1 MKIELNHTIKLQS
14 GFAFLDI
21 EVLHKADDMAEF
33 LESLQK
39 NEALLKEP
47 LQTRAKEE
55 MQKLG
60 FLDSNNSLTKEGKK
74 LIKTKKRYIK
84 ECGKYK
90 IDFSYNDSIFDNRIF
105 KAKRAEIDESEQELE
120 TIDFGKKSRVLLDDE
135 NKVTDSIKIL
145 TKLASV
151 QMQRGE
157 EIITYIR
164 FHLASV
170 QMQRRQEIITYIRF
184 HEINQNGEILRDTE
198 CLDGVDIEENEDFS
212 EKFLDTKT
220 FIQKYEQA
228 LGPNWDRD
236 NLVYRINTD
245 ELNDFLEEQVIKD
258 IRTLTASFKKE
269 NFTFS
274 NLALSPKEES
284 DAKYMLNCCLLKDL
298 SESYLTQDDLDSK
311 LESYINHK
319 GLNEFL
325 KSSDKKEYISKL
337 ESSLKQEKDKTAYW
351 HYNAINDL
359 LPKRDLL
366 PNIIKTITLNYDEE
380 LSYADFIDKITQNRE
395 IQAFI
400 YIDRYFTDVYQYK
413 KAELIAQGFNTQ
425 QYLIITDERNIES
438 LTARQLNARPFD
450 PIPHDRYMILKVN
463 NEIEIWNITQSDFLY
478 FDEIKAKDIT
488 LDTKGRAEGCVIS
501 NIDNFSIFDNKLKEI
516 IQDFMGVKQ

>member
-1 MKIELNHTIKLQS
+1 MKIELNHTIRLQS

-21 EVLHKADDMAEF
+21 EVLHKADDMVEF
-33 LESLQK
+33 LESLQN

-60 FLDSNNSLTKEGKK
+60 FLDSNNHITEKGKNLLETKQ
-74 LIKTKKRYIK
+74 RYIK

-90 IDFSYNDSIFDNRIF
+90 INFSYNDSIFDNRIF

-120 TIDFGKKSRVLLDDE
+120 TIDFGKKSYLLLDDKNE
-135 NKVTDSIKIL
+135 KLDKITTTIAKIQKDTTQSSIIYQRFYEIDSKGKI
-145 TKLASV
+145 
-151 QMQRGE
+151 
-157 EIITYIR
+157 
-164 FHLASV
+164 
-170 QMQRRQEIITYIRF
+170 
-184 HEINQNGEILRDTE
+184 INDTE
-198 CLDGVDIEENEDFS
+198 KLNNIDIKASEN
-212 EKFLDTKT
+212 FLNTKT

-298 SESYLTQDDLDSK
+298 KESYLTQDDLDSK

-438 LTARQLNARPFD
+438 LTARQLNARPFN

-463 NEIEIWNITQSDFLY
+463 NEIEIWNITQSDFLF
-478 FDEIKAKDIT
+478 FDEIEAQDIT

>member
-1 MKIELNHTIKLQS
+1 MKIELNHTITLQS

-90 IDFSYNDSIFDNRIF
+90 INFSYNDSIFDNRIF

-120 TIDFGKKSRVLLDDE
+120 TIDFGKKSYLLLDDKNE
-135 NKVTDSIKIL
+135 KLDKITTTTAKIQKNTTQSSIIYQRFYEIDSKGKI
-145 TKLASV
+145 
-151 QMQRGE
+151 
-157 EIITYIR
+157 
-164 FHLASV
+164 
-170 QMQRRQEIITYIRF
+170 
-184 HEINQNGEILRDTE
+184 INDTE
-198 CLDGVDIEENEDFS
+198 KLNNIDIKASEN
-212 EKFLDTKT
+212 FLNTQT
-220 FIQKYEQA
+220 FIQKYEQV
-228 LGPNWDRD
+228 LGPNWDKD

-245 ELNDFLEEQVIKD
+245 ELNEFLEGQLIED

-269 NFTFS
+269 DFTFS

-400 YIDRYFTDVYQYK
+400 YIDRYFIDEYQYK

-425 QYLIITDERNIES
+425 QYLIITDERNIKS

-463 NEIEIWNITQSDFLY
+463 NEIEIWNITQSDFLF

>member
-1 MKIELNHTIKLQS
+1 MKIKLNHTITLQS
-14 GFAFLDI
+14 GFAFLKV
-21 EVLHKADDMAEF
+21 EVLHNASDMAEF

-39 NEALLKEP
+39 NEVRFEEP

-60 FLDSNNSLTKEGKK
+60 FLDSNNSLTEEGKN
-74 LIKTKKRYIK
+74 LVKTKQRYIE

-90 IDFSYNDSIFDNRIF
+90 IDFSLNDSIFDNRIF
-105 KAKRAEIDESEQELE
+105 KIKREKVNKDEIGELE
-120 TIDFGKKSRVLLDDE
+120 QIDCGKEPYLLLDDKNE
-135 NKVTDSIKIL
+135 KLDKITTTTAKIQKDTTQSSIIYQRFYEIDSKGKI
-145 TKLASV
+145 
-151 QMQRGE
+151 
-157 EIITYIR
+157 
-164 FHLASV
+164 
-170 QMQRRQEIITYIRF
+170 
-184 HEINQNGEILRDTE
+184 INDTE
-198 CLDGVDIEENEDFS
+198 KLNNIDIKASEN
-212 EKFLDTKT
+212 FLNTQT

-228 LGPNWDRD
+228 LGPNWDKD
-236 NLVYRINTD
+236 NLIYRINTD

-284 DAKYMLNCCLLKDL
+284 DAKYMLNCCLLKEL

-380 LSYADFIDKITQNRE
+380 LSYADFIDKITQDRE

-438 LTARQLNARPFD
+438 LTARQLHARPFD

-463 NEIEIWNITQSDFLY
+463 NEIEIWNITQSDFLR

>member
-21 EVLHKADDMAEF
+21 EVLHKADDMAGF
-33 LESLQK
+33 LESLQNNK
-39 NEALLKEP
+39 ALLKEP
-47 LQTRAKEE
+47 LQTRAKKE

-120 TIDFGKKSRVLLDDE
+120 TIDFGKKSYLLLDDKNE
-135 NKVTDSIKIL
+135 KLDKITTTTAKIQKDTTQSSIIYQRFYEIDSKGKI
-145 TKLASV
+145 
-151 QMQRGE
+151 
-157 EIITYIR
+157 
-164 FHLASV
+164 
-170 QMQRRQEIITYIRF
+170 
-184 HEINQNGEILRDTE
+184 INDTE
-198 CLDGVDIEENEDFS
+198 KLNNIDIKASEN
-212 EKFLDTKT
+212 FLNTQT
-220 FIQKYEQA
+220 FIQKYEQV

-298 SESYLTQDDLDSK
+298 KESYLTQDDLDSK

-337 ESSLKQEKDKTAYW
+337 ESSFKQEKDKTAYW

-463 NEIEIWNITQSDFLY
+463 NEIEIWNITQSDFLR
-478 FDEIKAKDIT
+478 FDEIKAQDIT

>member
-21 EVLHKADDMAEF
+21 EVLHKADDMAGF
-33 LESLQK
+33 LESLQNNK
-39 NEALLKEP
+39 ALLKEP
-47 LQTRAKEE
+47 LQTRAKKE

-120 TIDFGKKSRVLLDDE
+120 TIDFGKKSYLLLDDKNE
-135 NKVTDSIKIL
+135 KLDKITTTTAKIQKDTTQSSIIYQRFYEIDSKGKI
-145 TKLASV
+145 
-151 QMQRGE
+151 
-157 EIITYIR
+157 
-164 FHLASV
+164 
-170 QMQRRQEIITYIRF
+170 
-184 HEINQNGEILRDTE
+184 INDTE
-198 CLDGVDIEENEDFS
+198 KLNNIDIKASEN
-212 EKFLDTKT
+212 FLNTQT
-220 FIQKYEQA
+220 FIQKYEQV

-298 SESYLTQDDLDSK
+298 KESYLTQDDLDSK

-337 ESSLKQEKDKTAYW
+337 ESSFKQEKDKTAYW

-463 NEIEIWNITQSDFLY
+463 NEIEIWNITQSDFLF
-478 FDEIKAKDIT
+478 FDEIEAQDIT
-488 LDTKGRAEGCVIS
+488 LDTKGRAKGCVIS

>member
-90 IDFSYNDSIFDNRIF
+90 INFSYNDSIFDNRIF

-151 QMQRGE
+151 QMQR
-157 EIITYIR
+157 
-164 FHLASV
+164 
-170 QMQRRQEIITYIRF
+170 RQEIITYIRF

-198 CLDGVDIEENEDFS
+198 YLDGVDIEENEDFS

-228 LGPNWDRD
+228 LGPNWDKD
-236 NLVYRINTD
+236 NLIYRINTD
-245 ELNDFLEEQVIKD
+245 ELNEFLEGQLIED
-258 IRTLTASFKKE
+258 IRKLMADFE
-269 NFTFS
+269 EEDFTFS

-298 SESYLTQDDLDSK
+298 KESYLTQDDLDSK

-400 YIDRYFTDVYQYK
+400 YIDRYFTDEYQYK
-413 KAELIAQGFNTQ
+413 KAELIVQGFNTQ
-425 QYLIITDERNIES
+425 QYLIITDERNIKS

>member
-1 MKIELNHTIKLQS
+1 MHTIKLQS

-21 EVLHKADDMAEF
+21 EVLHNASDMAEF

-120 TIDFGKKSRVLLDDE
+120 TIDFGKKSRVLLDDD

-198 CLDGVDIEENEDFS
+198 YLDGVDIEENEDFS

-220 FIQKYEQA
+220 FIQKYEQV

-245 ELNDFLEEQVIKD
+245 ELNEFLEGQLIED
-258 IRTLTASFKKE
+258 IRKLMADFE
-269 NFTFS
+269 EEDFTFS

-463 NEIEIWNITQSDFLY
+463 NEIEIWNITQSDFLR
-478 FDEIKAKDIT
+478 FDEIKAKNIT

>member
-21 EVLHKADDMAEF
+21 EVLHKADDMAGF
-33 LESLQK
+33 LESLQN

-151 QMQRGE
+151 QMQR
-157 EIITYIR
+157 
-164 FHLASV
+164 
-170 QMQRRQEIITYIRF
+170 RQEIITYIRF

-212 EKFLDTKT
+212 EKFLDTQT
-220 FIQKYEQA
+220 FIQKYEQV

-438 LTARQLNARPFD
+438 LTTRQLNARLFN

-463 NEIEIWNITQSDFLY
+463 NEIEIWNITQSDFLF
-478 FDEIKAKDIT
+478 FDEIEAQDIT

>member
-1 MKIELNHTIKLQS
+1 MKIELNHTIRLQS

-33 LESLQK
+33 LESLQN

-90 IDFSYNDSIFDNRIF
+90 INFSYNDSIFDNRIF

-120 TIDFGKKSRVLLDDE
+120 TIDFGKKSYLLLDDKNE
-135 NKVTDSIKIL
+135 KLDKITTTTAKIQKDTTQSSIIYQRFYEIDSKGKI
-145 TKLASV
+145 
-151 QMQRGE
+151 
-157 EIITYIR
+157 
-164 FHLASV
+164 
-170 QMQRRQEIITYIRF
+170 
-184 HEINQNGEILRDTE
+184 INDTE
-198 CLDGVDIEENEDFS
+198 KLNNIDIKASEN
-212 EKFLDTKT
+212 FLNTRT
-220 FIQKYEQA
+220 FIQKYEQV
-228 LGPNWDRD
+228 LGPNWDKD

-245 ELNDFLEEQVIKD
+245 ELNEFLEGQLIED

-269 NFTFS
+269 DFTFS

-298 SESYLTQDDLDSK
+298 KESYLTQDDLDSK

-366 PNIIKTITLNYDEE
+366 PNIIKTIALNYDEE

-425 QYLIITDERNIES
+425 QYLIITDKRNIKS
-438 LTARQLNARPFD
+438 LTARQLNARPFN

-501 NIDNFSIFDNKLKEI
+501 NIDNFSIFDNKLKGT

>member
-90 IDFSYNDSIFDNRIF
+90 INFSYNDSIFDNRIF

-120 TIDFGKKSRVLLDDE
+120 TIDFGKKSYLLLDDKNE
-135 NKVTDSIKIL
+135 KLDKITTTTAKIQKDTTQSSIIYQRFYEIDSKGKI
-145 TKLASV
+145 
-151 QMQRGE
+151 
-157 EIITYIR
+157 
-164 FHLASV
+164 
-170 QMQRRQEIITYIRF
+170 
-184 HEINQNGEILRDTE
+184 INDTE
-198 CLDGVDIEENEDFS
+198 KLNNIDIKASEN
-212 EKFLDTKT
+212 FLNTQT
-220 FIQKYEQA
+220 FIQKYEQV
-228 LGPNWDRD
+228 LGPNWDKD

-245 ELNDFLEEQVIKD
+245 ELNEFLEGQLIED
-258 IRTLTASFKKE
+258 IRKLMADFE
-269 NFTFS
+269 EEDFTFS

-298 SESYLTQDDLDSK
+298 KESYLTQDDLDSK

-438 LTARQLNARPFD
+438 LTARQLNARPFN

-463 NEIEIWNITQSDFLY
+463 NEIEIWNITQSDFLF
-478 FDEIKAKDIT
+478 FDEIEAQDIT
-488 LDTKGRAEGCVIS
+488 LDTKGRAKGCVIS

>member
-1 MKIELNHTIKLQS
+1 M
-14 GFAFLDI
+14 
-21 EVLHKADDMAEF
+21 
-33 LESLQK
+33 
-39 NEALLKEP
+39 
-47 LQTRAKEE
+47 
-55 MQKLG
+55 
-60 FLDSNNSLTKEGKK
+60 
-74 LIKTKKRYIK
+74 
-84 ECGKYK
+84 
-90 IDFSYNDSIFDNRIF
+90 
-105 KAKRAEIDESEQELE
+105 
-120 TIDFGKKSRVLLDDE
+120 
-135 NKVTDSIKIL
+135 
-145 TKLASV
+145 
-151 QMQRGE
+151 
-157 EIITYIR
+157 
-164 FHLASV
+164 
-170 QMQRRQEIITYIRF
+170 
-184 HEINQNGEILRDTE
+184 
-198 CLDGVDIEENEDFS
+198 DIEENEDFS

-269 NFTFS
+269 DFTFS

-298 SESYLTQDDLDSK
+298 KESYLTQDDLDSK

>member
-39 NEALLKEP
+39 NEVLLKER

-90 IDFSYNDSIFDNRIF
+90 INFSYNDSIFDNRIF

-120 TIDFGKKSRVLLDDE
+120 TIDFGKKVACIVNDK

-145 TKLASV
+145 TK
-151 QMQRGE
+151 
-157 EIITYIR
+157 
-164 FHLASV
+164 LASV

-184 HEINQNGEILRDTE
+184 HEINQNGEILKDTE
-198 CLDGVDIEENEDFS
+198 SLDYVDIKTEDFS
-212 EKFLDTKT
+212 EKFLDTQT

-228 LGPNWDRD
+228 LGPNWDKD
-236 NLVYRINTD
+236 NLIYRINTD
-245 ELNDFLEEQVIKD
+245 ELNEFLEGQLIED
-258 IRTLTASFKKE
+258 IRKLMADFE
-269 NFTFS
+269 EEDFTFS
-274 NLALSPKEES
+274 NLALSPKEEN
-284 DAKYMLNCCLLKDL
+284 DAKYILKLCLLEDL
-298 SESYLTQDDLDSK
+298 KESYLTQDDLDSK

-400 YIDRYFTDVYQYK
+400 YIDRYFIDVYQYK

-463 NEIEIWNITQSDFLY
+463 NEIEIWNITQSDFLR

-488 LDTKGRAEGCVIS
+488 LDTKGRAKGCVIS
-501 NIDNFSIFDNKLKEI
+501 NIDNFSIFGKDLNKV

>member
-39 NEALLKEP
+39 NKALFKEP

-120 TIDFGKKSRVLLDDE
+120 TIDFGKKSYLLLDDKNE
-135 NKVTDSIKIL
+135 KLDKITTTTAKIQKDTTQSSIIYQRFYEIDSKGKI
-145 TKLASV
+145 
-151 QMQRGE
+151 
-157 EIITYIR
+157 
-164 FHLASV
+164 
-170 QMQRRQEIITYIRF
+170 
-184 HEINQNGEILRDTE
+184 INDTE
-198 CLDGVDIEENEDFS
+198 KLNNIDIKASEN
-212 EKFLDTKT
+212 FLNTKT

-366 PNIIKTITLNYDEE
+366 PNIIKTITLNYDEK

-400 YIDRYFTDVYQYK
+400 YIDRYFTDVYQHK

-438 LTARQLNARPFD
+438 LTARQLNARPFN

-463 NEIEIWNITQSDFLY
+463 NEIEIWNITQSDFLR
-478 FDEIKAKDIT
+478 FDEIKAQDIT

>member
-1 MKIELNHTIKLQS
+1 MKIELNHTIRLQS

-21 EVLHKADDMAEF
+21 EVLHNASDMAEF
-33 LESLQK
+33 LESLQN

-90 IDFSYNDSIFDNRIF
+90 INFSYNDSIFDNRIF

-120 TIDFGKKSRVLLDDE
+120 TIDFGKKSYLLLDDKNE
-135 NKVTDSIKIL
+135 KLDKITTTTAKIQKDTTQSSIIYQRFYEIDSKGKI
-145 TKLASV
+145 
-151 QMQRGE
+151 
-157 EIITYIR
+157 
-164 FHLASV
+164 
-170 QMQRRQEIITYIRF
+170 
-184 HEINQNGEILRDTE
+184 INDTE
-198 CLDGVDIEENEDFS
+198 KLNNIDIKASEN
-212 EKFLDTKT
+212 FLNTQT
-220 FIQKYEQA
+220 FIQKYEQV
-228 LGPNWDRD
+228 LGPNWDKD

-245 ELNDFLEEQVIKD
+245 ELNEFLEGQLIED

-298 SESYLTQDDLDSK
+298 KESYLTQDDLDSK

-366 PNIIKTITLNYDEE
+366 PNIIKTIALNYDEE

-438 LTARQLNARPFD
+438 LTARQLNARPFN

-501 NIDNFSIFDNKLKEI
+501 NIDNFSIFDNKLKGT

>member
-1 MKIELNHTIKLQS
+1 MKIELNHTIRLQS

-21 EVLHKADDMAEF
+21 EVLHKADDMVEF
-33 LESLQK
+33 LESLQN

-60 FLDSNNSLTKEGKK
+60 FLDSNNHITEKGKNLLETKQ
-74 LIKTKKRYIK
+74 RYIK

-90 IDFSYNDSIFDNRIF
+90 INFSYNDSIFDNRIF

-120 TIDFGKKSRVLLDDE
+120 TIDFGKKSYLLLDDKNE
-135 NKVTDSIKIL
+135 KLDKITTTIAKIQKDTTQSSIIYQRFYEIDSKGKI
-145 TKLASV
+145 
-151 QMQRGE
+151 
-157 EIITYIR
+157 
-164 FHLASV
+164 
-170 QMQRRQEIITYIRF
+170 
-184 HEINQNGEILRDTE
+184 INDTE
-198 CLDGVDIEENEDFS
+198 KLNNIDIKASEN
-212 EKFLDTKT
+212 FLNTQT

-298 SESYLTQDDLDSK
+298 KESYLTQDDLDSK

-438 LTARQLNARPFD
+438 LTARQLNARPFN

>member
-1 MKIELNHTIKLQS
+1 MHTIKLQS

-21 EVLHKADDMAEF
+21 EVLHNASDMAEF

-120 TIDFGKKSRVLLDDE
+120 TIDFGKKSYLLLDDKNE
-135 NKVTDSIKIL
+135 KLDKITTTTAKIQKDTTQSSIIYQRFYEIDSKGKI
-145 TKLASV
+145 
-151 QMQRGE
+151 
-157 EIITYIR
+157 
-164 FHLASV
+164 
-170 QMQRRQEIITYIRF
+170 
-184 HEINQNGEILRDTE
+184 INDTE
-198 CLDGVDIEENEDFS
+198 KLNNIDIKASEN
-212 EKFLDTKT
+212 FLNTQT

-501 NIDNFSIFDNKLKEI
+501 NIDNFSIFDNKLKGT

>member
-151 QMQRGE
+151 QMQR
-157 EIITYIR
+157 
-164 FHLASV
+164 
-170 QMQRRQEIITYIRF
+170 RQEIITYIRF

-298 SESYLTQDDLDSK
+298 KESYLTQDDLDSK

-400 YIDRYFTDVYQYK
+400 YIDRYFIDEYQYK

-463 NEIEIWNITQSDFLY
+463 NEIEIWNITQSDFLR
-478 FDEIKAKDIT
+478 FDEIKAQDIT

>member
-1 MKIELNHTIKLQS
+1 MKIELNHTIRLQS

-21 EVLHKADDMAEF
+21 EVLHNASDMAEF
-33 LESLQK
+33 LESLQN

-90 IDFSYNDSIFDNRIF
+90 INFSYNDSIFDNRIF

-120 TIDFGKKSRVLLDDE
+120 TIDFGKKSYLLLDDKNE
-135 NKVTDSIKIL
+135 KLDKITTTTAKIQKDTTQSSIIYQRFYEIDSKGKI
-145 TKLASV
+145 
-151 QMQRGE
+151 
-157 EIITYIR
+157 
-164 FHLASV
+164 
-170 QMQRRQEIITYIRF
+170 
-184 HEINQNGEILRDTE
+184 INDTE
-198 CLDGVDIEENEDFS
+198 KLNNIDIKASEN
-212 EKFLDTKT
+212 FLNTQT
-220 FIQKYEQA
+220 FIQKYEQV
-228 LGPNWDRD
+228 LGPNWDKD

-245 ELNDFLEEQVIKD
+245 ELNEFLEGQLIED

-298 SESYLTQDDLDSK
+298 KESYLTQDDLDSK

-366 PNIIKTITLNYDEE
+366 PNIIKTIALNYDEE

-425 QYLIITDERNIES
+425 QYLIITDKRNIKS
-438 LTARQLNARPFD
+438 LTARQLNARPFN

-501 NIDNFSIFDNKLKEI
+501 NIDNFSIFDNKLKGT

>member
-1 MKIELNHTIKLQS
+1 MKIELNHTIRLQS

-33 LESLQK
+33 LESLQN

-90 IDFSYNDSIFDNRIF
+90 INFSYNDSIFDNRIF

-120 TIDFGKKSRVLLDDE
+120 TIDFGKKSYLLLDDKNE
-135 NKVTDSIKIL
+135 KLDKITTTTAKIQKDTTQSSIIYQRFYEIDSKGKI
-145 TKLASV
+145 
-151 QMQRGE
+151 
-157 EIITYIR
+157 
-164 FHLASV
+164 
-170 QMQRRQEIITYIRF
+170 
-184 HEINQNGEILRDTE
+184 INDTE
-198 CLDGVDIEENEDFS
+198 KLNNIDIKASEN
-212 EKFLDTKT
+212 FLNTRT
-220 FIQKYEQA
+220 FIQKYEQV
-228 LGPNWDRD
+228 LGPNWDKD

-245 ELNDFLEEQVIKD
+245 ELNEFLEGQLIED

-298 SESYLTQDDLDSK
+298 KESYLTQDDLDSK

-366 PNIIKTITLNYDEE
+366 PNIIKTIALNYDEE

-425 QYLIITDERNIES
+425 QYLIITDKRNIKS
-438 LTARQLNARPFD
+438 LTARQLNARPFN

>member
-1 MKIELNHTIKLQS
+1 MHTIRLQS

-21 EVLHKADDMAEF
+21 EVLHNASDMAEF
-33 LESLQK
+33 LESLQN

-90 IDFSYNDSIFDNRIF
+90 INFSYNDSIFDNRIF

-120 TIDFGKKSRVLLDDE
+120 TIDFGKKSYLLLDDKNE
-135 NKVTDSIKIL
+135 KLDKITTTTAKIQKDTTQSSIIYQRFYEIDSKGKI
-145 TKLASV
+145 
-151 QMQRGE
+151 
-157 EIITYIR
+157 
-164 FHLASV
+164 
-170 QMQRRQEIITYIRF
+170 
-184 HEINQNGEILRDTE
+184 INDTE
-198 CLDGVDIEENEDFS
+198 KLNNIDIKASEN
-212 EKFLDTKT
+212 FLNTQT
-220 FIQKYEQA
+220 FIQKYEQV
-228 LGPNWDRD
+228 LGPNWDKD

-245 ELNDFLEEQVIKD
+245 ELNEFLEGQLIED

-298 SESYLTQDDLDSK
+298 KESYLTQDDLDSK

-366 PNIIKTITLNYDEE
+366 PNIIKTIALNYDEE

-438 LTARQLNARPFD
+438 LTARQLNARPFN

-501 NIDNFSIFDNKLKEI
+501 NIDNFSIFDNKLKGT

>member
-1 MKIELNHTIKLQS
+1 MHTIKLQS

-90 IDFSYNDSIFDNRIF
+90 INFSYNDSIFDNRIF

-145 TKLASV
+145 TK
-151 QMQRGE
+151 
-157 EIITYIR
+157 
-164 FHLASV
+164 LASV

-298 SESYLTQDDLDSK
+298 SESYFTQDDLDSK

-438 LTARQLNARPFD
+438 LTTRQLNARPFD

-463 NEIEIWNITQSDFLY
+463 NEIEIWNITQSDFLR
-478 FDEIKAKDIT
+478 FDEIKAQDIT

>member
-151 QMQRGE
+151 QMQRRE
-157 EIITYIR
+157 
-164 FHLASV
+164 
-170 QMQRRQEIITYIRF
+170 EIITYIRF

-298 SESYLTQDDLDSK
+298 KESYLTQDELDSK

-400 YIDRYFTDVYQYK
+400 YIDRYFIDEYQYK
-413 KAELIAQGFNTQ
+413 KAELITQGFNTQ
-425 QYLIITDERNIES
+425 QYLIITDERNIKS
-438 LTARQLNARPFD
+438 LSTRQLNARPFD

-463 NEIEIWNITQSDFLY
+463 NEIEIWNITQSDFLR

>member
-90 IDFSYNDSIFDNRIF
+90 INFSYNDSIFDNRIF

-151 QMQRGE
+151 QMQR
-157 EIITYIR
+157 
-164 FHLASV
+164 
-170 QMQRRQEIITYIRF
+170 RQEIITYIRF

-212 EKFLDTKT
+212 EKFLDTQT
-220 FIQKYEQA
+220 FIQKYEQV
-228 LGPNWDRD
+228 LGPNWDKD

-245 ELNDFLEEQVIKD
+245 ELNEFLEGQLIED

-298 SESYLTQDDLDSK
+298 KESYLTQDDLDSK

-400 YIDRYFTDVYQYK
+400 YIDRYFIDEYQYK

-438 LTARQLNARPFD
+438 LTARQLNARPFN

-463 NEIEIWNITQSDFLY
+463 NEIEIWNITQSDFLF
-478 FDEIKAKDIT
+478 FDEIEAQDIT
-488 LDTKGRAEGCVIS
+488 LDTKGRAKGCVIS

>member
-1 MKIELNHTIKLQS
+1 MKIELMHTIRLQS

-33 LESLQK
+33 LESLQN

-120 TIDFGKKSRVLLDDE
+120 TIDFGKKSYLLLDDKNE
-135 NKVTDSIKIL
+135 KLDKITTTTAKIQKDTTQSSIIYQRFYEIDSKGKI
-145 TKLASV
+145 
-151 QMQRGE
+151 
-157 EIITYIR
+157 
-164 FHLASV
+164 
-170 QMQRRQEIITYIRF
+170 
-184 HEINQNGEILRDTE
+184 INDTE
-198 CLDGVDIEENEDFS
+198 KLNNIDIKASEN
-212 EKFLDTKT
+212 FLNTRT
-220 FIQKYEQA
+220 FIQKYEQV
-228 LGPNWDRD
+228 LGPNWDKD

-245 ELNDFLEEQVIKD
+245 ELNEFLEGQLIED

-269 NFTFS
+269 DFTFS

-298 SESYLTQDDLDSK
+298 SESYFTQDDLDSK

-425 QYLIITDERNIES
+425 QYLIITDKRNIKS
-438 LTARQLNARPFD
+438 LTARQLNARPFN

-463 NEIEIWNITQSDFLY
+463 NEIEIWNITQSDFLF
-478 FDEIKAKDIT
+478 FDEIEAQDIT

>member
-1 MKIELNHTIKLQS
+1 MKIELNHTIRLQS

-21 EVLHKADDMAEF
+21 EVLHNASDMAEF
-33 LESLQK
+33 LESLQN

-90 IDFSYNDSIFDNRIF
+90 INFSYNDSIFDNRIF

-120 TIDFGKKSRVLLDDE
+120 TIDFGKKSYLLLDDKNE
-135 NKVTDSIKIL
+135 KLDKITTTTAKIQKDTTQSSIIYQRFYEIDSKGKI
-145 TKLASV
+145 
-151 QMQRGE
+151 
-157 EIITYIR
+157 
-164 FHLASV
+164 
-170 QMQRRQEIITYIRF
+170 
-184 HEINQNGEILRDTE
+184 INDTE
-198 CLDGVDIEENEDFS
+198 KLNNIDIKASEN
-212 EKFLDTKT
+212 FLNTKT
-220 FIQKYEQA
+220 FIQKYEQV
-228 LGPNWDRD
+228 LGPNWDKD

-245 ELNDFLEEQVIKD
+245 ELNEFLEGQLIED

-298 SESYLTQDDLDSK
+298 KESYLTQDDLDSK

-438 LTARQLNARPFD
+438 LTARQLNARPFN

-463 NEIEIWNITQSDFLY
+463 NEIEIWNITQSDFLF
-478 FDEIKAKDIT
+478 FDEIEAQDIT

-501 NIDNFSIFDNKLKEI
+501 NIDNFSIFDNKLKGT

>member
-1 MKIELNHTIKLQS
+1 MHTIRLQS

-33 LESLQK
+33 LESLQN

-120 TIDFGKKSRVLLDDE
+120 TIDFGKKSYLLLDDKNE
-135 NKVTDSIKIL
+135 KLDKITTTTAKIQKDTTQSSIIYQRFYEIDSKGKI
-145 TKLASV
+145 
-151 QMQRGE
+151 
-157 EIITYIR
+157 
-164 FHLASV
+164 
-170 QMQRRQEIITYIRF
+170 
-184 HEINQNGEILRDTE
+184 INDTE
-198 CLDGVDIEENEDFS
+198 KLNNIDIKASEN
-212 EKFLDTKT
+212 FLNTRT
-220 FIQKYEQA
+220 FIQKYEQV
-228 LGPNWDRD
+228 LGPNWDKD

-245 ELNDFLEEQVIKD
+245 ELNEFLEGQLIED

-269 NFTFS
+269 DFTFS

-298 SESYLTQDDLDSK
+298 SESYFTQDDLDSK

-425 QYLIITDERNIES
+425 QYLIITDKRNIKS
-438 LTARQLNARPFD
+438 LTARQLNARPFN

-463 NEIEIWNITQSDFLY
+463 NEIEIWNITQSDFLF
-478 FDEIKAKDIT
+478 FDEIEAQDIT

>member
-1 MKIELNHTIKLQS
+1 MHTIRLQS

-39 NEALLKEP
+39 NEALFKEP

-90 IDFSYNDSIFDNRIF
+90 INFSYNDSIFDNRIF

-120 TIDFGKKSRVLLDDE
+120 TIDFGKKSYLLLDDKNE
-135 NKVTDSIKIL
+135 KLDKITTTIAKIQKDTTQSSIIYQRFYEIDSKGKI
-145 TKLASV
+145 
-151 QMQRGE
+151 
-157 EIITYIR
+157 
-164 FHLASV
+164 
-170 QMQRRQEIITYIRF
+170 
-184 HEINQNGEILRDTE
+184 INDTE
-198 CLDGVDIEENEDFS
+198 KLNNIDIKASEN
-212 EKFLDTKT
+212 FLNTQT
-220 FIQKYEQA
+220 FIQKYEQV

-298 SESYLTQDDLDSK
+298 KESYLTQDDLDSK

-425 QYLIITDERNIES
+425 QYLIITDKRNIKS
-438 LTARQLNARPFD
+438 LTARQLNARPFN

-463 NEIEIWNITQSDFLY
+463 NEIEIWNITQSDFLF
-478 FDEIKAKDIT
+478 FDEIEAQDIT